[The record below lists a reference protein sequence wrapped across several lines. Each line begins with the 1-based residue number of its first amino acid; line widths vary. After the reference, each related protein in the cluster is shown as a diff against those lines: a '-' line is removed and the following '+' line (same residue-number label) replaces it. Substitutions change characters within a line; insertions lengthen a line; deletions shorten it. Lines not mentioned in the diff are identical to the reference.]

1 MPLPSRSCTRKQLHT
16 YTRRHLHGALSFPAE
31 QQVHLAETAVYVPV
45 CRGLWERV
53 GEGGYDQGNGSRLDL
68 KKCVKAFCNFPWI
81 FSVQS
86 DQKGLFSWPF
96 LFIIII
102 FIALLLHSVVN
113 SACFPPNQ
121 AVLKVCNITL
131 KWKQFQKVYRFI

>member
-1 MPLPSRSCTRKQLHT
+1 MC
-16 YTRRHLHGALSFPAE
+16 
-31 QQVHLAETAVYVPV
+31 
-45 CRGLWERV
+45 
-53 GEGGYDQGNGSRLDL
+53 EGSGSRLDL

-113 SACFPPNQ
+113 SAFFPSNV
-121 AVLKVCNITL
+121 AFCKITASL
-131 KWKQFQKVYRFI
+131 